1 VIAGDVQVGLDAI
14 AAVKGHFD
22 AGTLRPL
29 AVVSAKRTWL
39 RKFGFPGDV
48 WPVNP
53 KRASVAGER
62 CYPNLEALPAAAEL
76 AIIPL
81 SAGATIPAVRDCVRA
96 GIRNGIVWAGG
107 FAETGEEGAR
117 LQHMLA
123 ELCRDSSFLLCGPNC
138 LGIINAWQP
147 LTATFASSLATTD
160 RLQRGNISVVSQ
172 SGGTAMAVQGLAQ
185 QAGFGF
191 RLMISS
197 GNEAVLGV
205 TDYLEALIDDDK
217 TDVIAVYLEGVRDG
231 VAFAAALARA
241 RRIGKP
247 IVMLKAGLTAEAGR
261 AAAAHTGALVGDDR
275 VWQSVF
281 RDEAVISVRSVREL
295 VDVALFLSSNRRE
308 AMPRGRGV
316 AIVSFGG
323 GVGVLGTDLCAR
335 YDLSTPALSDA
346 TRSHLAGLV
355 PPIASLANPIDVTP
369 ATFEPQWRSK
379 FPAALDVIAS
389 DPAIDALYVPLSAM
403 AQGATEVAHAL
414 AALRHRTDKTV
425 CVSWMFA
432 PREGSEI
439 LARAGMYVFA
449 EPASAIETLGHVAQL
464 GTAQPSVDTHQPTP
478 ISSMP
483 CFDWNAHVPD
493 AAAGVVVTEDAC
505 HRILAAAGLPIARAH
520 LVASEDAAARAAVE
534 VGLPVVMKGISATV
548 THRAAAGL
556 LALDLRSEQEVHD
569 AYQCLVARTR
579 ELNVTLNGVYVQH
592 MASGKLELLVSAFRD
607 PAFGVM
613 VACGAGGTLT
623 EIHDDV
629 ALKRA
634 PFDVAQAEALMQRLR
649 IVQRAAKIDPHA
661 RIAPPA
667 EFVARFSKLAA
678 SAPWRRFVLE
688 INPIKWES
696 EFVTAVDGLLLIEEV

>member
-1 VIAGDVQVGLDAI
+1 MTLPDK
-14 AAVKGHFD
+14 AATRGRF
-22 AGTLRPL
+22 APL
-29 AVVSAKRTWL
+29 AGLFEPRAVVVIGASDRPGNLGGRAMTWL

-48 WPVNP
+48 WLVNP
-53 KRASVAGER
+53 KRASVGGER

-76 AIIPL
+76 AIIAV
-81 SAGATIPAVRDCVRA
+81 SAEATIPAVRDCVRA
-96 GIRNGIVWAGG
+96 GIRYGIVWAGG

-117 LQHMLA
+117 LQSTLA
-123 ELCRDSSFLLCGPNC
+123 DLCRDNGFLLCGPNC

-241 RRIGKP
+241 RQVGKP
-247 IVMLKAGLTAEAGR
+247 VVMLKAGLTAEAGR

-295 VDVALFLSSNRRE
+295 VDVALFLSSNRRD

-335 YDLSTPALSDA
+335 YGLSTPALSDA
-346 TRSHLAGLV
+346 TRLRLAGLV

-369 ATFEPQWRSK
+369 ATFQPQWIAK
-379 FPAALDVIAS
+379 FPTALDVIAS
-389 DPAIDALYVPLSAM
+389 DPAIDALYFPLSAI

-432 PREGSEI
+432 PREGREI
-439 LARAGMYVFA
+439 LTQAGMYVFP
-449 EPASAIETLGHVAQL
+449 EPASAIETLGHAAQL
-464 GTAQPSVDTHQPTP
+464 GSAQRSIDTDLPTP
-478 ISSMP
+478 ISSTP
-483 CFDWNAHVPD
+483 RFDWNAYLPD

-505 HRILAAAGLPIARAH
+505 HRILAAAGLPVARAQIA
-520 LVASEDAAARAAVE
+520 ASEDAAARASVE
-534 VGLPVVMKGISATV
+534 VGLPVAMKGISAAV

-556 LALDLRSEQEVHD
+556 LALDLRSDQEVRD
-569 AYQCLVARTR
+569 AY
-579 ELNVTLNGVYVQH
+579 
-592 MASGKLELLVSAFRD
+592 RD

-623 EIHDDV
+623 EILDDV

-634 PFDVAQAEALMQRLR
+634 PFDVAQAESLMQRLR
-649 IVQRAAKIDPHA
+649 IVQRASKIDPHA
-661 RIAPPA
+661 QIAPAA
-667 EFVARFSKLAA
+667 EFVARFSELAA

-688 INPIKWES
+688 INPIKWEA